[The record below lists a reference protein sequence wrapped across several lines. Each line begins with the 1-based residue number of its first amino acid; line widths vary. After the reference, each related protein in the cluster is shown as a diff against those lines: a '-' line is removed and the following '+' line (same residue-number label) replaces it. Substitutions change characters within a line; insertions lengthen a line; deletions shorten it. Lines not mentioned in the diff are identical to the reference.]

1 MSSFSLFLRAVH
13 DRVHDRPMKLTYSE
27 PKIYTGGVDVSKW
40 SSLTKSEQKAAL
52 AKSWYIYYSYRD
64 PETKKLKRQA
74 NIKGGANTF
83 STRKERLTLLK
94 PLKKALEF
102 VLSRGYNTYQ

>member
-1 MSSFSLFLRAVH
+1 
-13 DRVHDRPMKLTYSE
+13 
-27 PKIYTGGVDVSKW
+27 VDASKW

-64 PETKKLKRQA
+64 PDTQKLKRQA
-74 NIKGGANTF
+74 NIRGGANTF
-83 STRKERLTLLK
+83 STRKERFTLLK